1 MEILQ
6 LLSFYHVLHDFSTE
20 KMIRSEFGTAFLL
33 RLRHLC
39 AIMLLIKTR
48 I

>member
-1 MEILQ
+1 MRP
-6 LLSFYHVLHDFSTE
+6 FYHVPYDFSTE